1 MANIISYTTI
11 LAAKAGDGEA
21 MSKILRHYA
30 PYIAGH
36 AKRNFCD
43 EYGNYCELVDEDI
56 RQRIEAKLLYQI
68 INKFDPSKLPDG
80 EMVKRS

>member
-1 MANIISYTTI
+1 MANEISYTTI
-11 LAAKAGDGEA
+11 LAAKAGDAEA

-30 PYIAGH
+30 PYIAVH
-36 AKRNFCD
+36 TKRPFYD

-68 INKFDPSKLPDG
+68 INKFDPSKLPNG
-80 EMVKRS
+80 EVLEL

>member
-30 PYIAGH
+30 SYIAGH
-36 AKRNFCD
+36 AKRNFYD

-80 EMVKRS
+80 EIVKRS